1 MKNALENPTST
12 WGFLYVC
19 ENGAFRTE
27 LSTNMHRNAL
37 PPKY

>member
-27 LSTNMHRNAL
+27 LSTDMHRNAL